1 MSYRRMRITASAVML
16 LCFAAPAV
24 AQQIT
29 VIEKT
34 TREPIE
40 HVTVVNPRSGFSTLT
55 DAKGHAQLERT
66 RPDDTLHIQHL
77 AYYPVRRTLAD
88 IQADAGEVRMDERL
102 LNLEEVVVSASKWE
116 QNRRDIPHEIQTI
129 APREIAFI
137 NPQTAA
143 DMLDHLPDVFV
154 QKSQMGGGSPV
165 LRGFE
170 ANKVLIVVDGVRLN
184 NAIYR
189 SGHLQNV
196 IMLDPNIVE
205 NAEVIFG
212 PGSVIYGSD
221 ALGGVMDFHTRSPR
235 LSIGGGAEFGGH
247 AWVRH
252 STANM
257 EKTGHVDINLGF
269 DRVGFL
275 TSVSYSDF
283 GDMRAGNIRNPFYP
297 DWGKRFHY
305 ADRIGG
311 EDVMLAND
319 NPNVQKF
326 SGYSQLNL
334 LQKIRYTPD
343 ALTNIEYS
351 LHYST
356 TSDIPRYDRLAEYT
370 DGTLKYATWKYGP
383 QSWMMHAFAAAL
395 SMPNPLYDNLRIVA
409 AWQTVDEDRIDRR
422 FGRTDERHR
431 EEDISVYSLNA
442 DAYRLLDDADR
453 HRLFYGAEV
462 VLNDV
467 QSSAYSLDITTGARA
482 PESTRYPDGGSTMNT
497 FAAYLTWRWHM
508 SERWT
513 LNTGM
518 RYSHVLLDASFEDKT
533 FYDFPFDELSINTGA
548 LNGAVGLVYRPEPDF
563 AVNLN
568 LSSGFR
574 APNVDDA
581 GKVFDSSPGSVVVPN
596 PDLSP
601 EYAYNAELGIEKTFA
616 SSLHVSLTG
625 WYTHLTDVIAR
636 RDYHF
641 NGQDSIMYD
650 GTLSQVQANINAG
663 EGRIYGASAGVLAD
677 ITPDFSISSSLTWT
691 QGWDITDDVP
701 LAHIPPMFGQ
711 TRFIYR
717 RDRFKGEFFV
727 IYNGWKHIED
737 YAPSGVDNDAEA
749 TVHGTPSWLTLNLRG
764 SYQLTDTFQL
774 TAALENILD
783 QHYRPFSSGISAAGR
798 NLVLAIR
805 SSF

>member
-1 MSYRRMRITASAVML
+1 MTFQHMRIVVFAVML
-16 LCFAAPAV
+16 LCSAASV
-24 AQQIT
+24 RAQQIT

-55 DAKGHAQLERT
+55 DAKGRARLERT
-66 RPDDTLHIQHL
+66 QPGDTLHIQHL

-88 IQADAGEVRMDERL
+88 IQADGGEVRMDERL

-235 LSIGGGAEFGGH
+235 LSIAGGAEFWGH
-247 AWVRH
+247 AWARH
-252 STANM
+252 STANS

-305 ADRIGG
+305 AERIGG
-311 EDVMLAND
+311 EDVIVEND

-326 SGYSQLNL
+326 TGYSQLNL

-356 TSDIPRYDRLAEYT
+356 TSDIPRYDRLAEYS
-370 DGTLKYATWKYGP
+370 DGALKYATWKYGP
-383 QSWMMHAFAAAL
+383 QTWMMHSLAAAL
-395 SMPNPLYDNLRIVA
+395 STPNPLYDNLRIVA

-422 FGRTDERHR
+422 FGRSEERHR

-442 DAYRLLDDADR
+442 DAYRMLDDADR
-453 HRLFYGAEV
+453 HRLFYGAEA

-467 QSSAYSLDITTGARA
+467 QSGAWSLDINSGARA

-497 FAAYLTWRWHM
+497 FAAYLTWRWHL
-508 SERWT
+508 SEHWT

-518 RYSHVLLDASFEDKT
+518 RYSHVLLDARFEDKT

-548 LNGAVGLVYRPEPDF
+548 LNGALGLVYRPEPDF

-616 SSLHVSLTG
+616 SSLHVNLTG

-636 RDYHF
+636 RDYRF

-650 GTLSQVQANINAG
+650 GTLSQVQANVNAG
-663 EGRIYGASAGVLAD
+663 EGRIYGASAGLLAD

-691 QGWDITDDVP
+691 YGWDITDDVP

-749 TVHGTPSWLTLNLRG
+749 TVHGTPAWLTLNLRG
-764 SYQLTDTFQL
+764 SYQVTDTFQF
-774 TAALENILD
+774 TAAIENILD
-783 QHYRPFSSGISAAGR
+783 QHYRPFSSGVSAAGR
-798 NLVLAIR
+798 NLILALR
-805 SSF
+805 AAF